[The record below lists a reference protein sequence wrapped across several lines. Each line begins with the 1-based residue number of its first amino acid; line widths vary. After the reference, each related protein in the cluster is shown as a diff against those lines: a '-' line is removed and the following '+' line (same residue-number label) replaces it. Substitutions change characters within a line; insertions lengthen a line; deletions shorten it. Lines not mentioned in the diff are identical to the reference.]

1 MNKRQILSSLK
12 NIANE
17 LDATGLYTEANS
29 VTKVMK
35 RLVVAVGYMRDD
47 DDDDDGRS
55 DVQRE
60 ADKIYSEFDIR
71 KNPNF
76 ETLSDDDK
84 LTAYRA
90 NRNWISYHFGL
101 FPKSFGKPQMSI
113 LNSISETHNWH
124 TKSSTSILNIED
136 PIEAQNFIIEALTAR
151 HKWENN

>member
-17 LDATGLYTEANS
+17 LDATGLYKEANS
-29 VTKVMK
+29 ITKVMK
-35 RLVVAVGYMRDD
+35 RLVVAVDYMRDD
-47 DDDDDGRS
+47 DEYIS
-55 DVQRE
+55 DAHRE
-60 ADKIYSEFDIR
+60 AGEIYSKFDIR

-84 LTAYRA
+84 DDKSTAYRA
-90 NRNWISYHFGL
+90 NRNWLSYHFGL
-101 FPKSFGKPQMSI
+101 FPKSFGKPQMSN
-113 LNSISETHNWH
+113 LDWISKTHNFY

-151 HKWENN
+151 DKWENE